1 MFVKRFKSVLR
12 KNAKA
17 EKIEANKSKRKSGK
31 KQKKRKVKGEVFRP
45 AFKDRNIAYY
55 FNTEVSKLTFTISP
69 PEPQRQTRK

>member
-12 KNAKA
+12 KNGKA
-17 EKIEANKSKRKSGK
+17 GKNKKS
-31 KQKKRKVKGEVFRP
+31 KVKGEVFRP

-69 PEPQRQTRK
+69 PLRNGKSWLLQN